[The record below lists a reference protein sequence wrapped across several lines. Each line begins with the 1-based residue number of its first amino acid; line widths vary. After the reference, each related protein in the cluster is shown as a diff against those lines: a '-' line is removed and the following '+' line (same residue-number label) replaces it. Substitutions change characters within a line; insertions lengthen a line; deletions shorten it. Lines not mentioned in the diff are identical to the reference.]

1 MSKITDLISCSVH
14 SLAHNV
20 KRLCVSAV
28 IKLLTLK
35 FKTKVQMKNE
45 SSKQAPKK
53 ALRKTDVRR
62 CIDEY
67 IGEHF
72 RFLENY
78 IDGGYER
85 YVQDNLKKITHKKF
99 FGVEKIRK
107 EYKNIHSPYLLEQR
121 VLEDCEK
128 TLEYVRLWLYCA

>member
-1 MSKITDLISCSVH
+1 MSKD
-14 SLAHNV
+14 
-20 KRLCVSAV
+20 K
-28 IKLLTLK
+28 TLK
-35 FKTKVQMKNE
+35 E
-45 SSKQAPKK
+45 SVNS

-67 IGEHF
+67 IGKNF

-85 YVQDNLKKITHKKF
+85 YVRDNLKKITHKKV
-99 FGVEKIRK
+99 FGVETIRK
-107 EYKNIHSPYLLEQR
+107 EYKNIHSPFLLEQQ

-128 TLEYVRLWLYCA
+128 TLEYVRLYCA

>member
-1 MSKITDLISCSVH
+1 M
-14 SLAHNV
+14 
-20 KRLCVSAV
+20 RRAV

-62 CIDEY
+62 YIDEY
-67 IGEHF
+67 IGKHF

-78 IDGGYER
+78 IYGGYEE
-85 YVQDNLKKITHKKF
+85 YVRDNLKKITHKKV
-99 FGVEKIRK
+99 FGKETIRK
-107 EYKNIHSPYLLEQR
+107 EYKNIHSPFLLEQQ

-128 TLEYVRLWLYCA
+128 TLEYVRLYCA